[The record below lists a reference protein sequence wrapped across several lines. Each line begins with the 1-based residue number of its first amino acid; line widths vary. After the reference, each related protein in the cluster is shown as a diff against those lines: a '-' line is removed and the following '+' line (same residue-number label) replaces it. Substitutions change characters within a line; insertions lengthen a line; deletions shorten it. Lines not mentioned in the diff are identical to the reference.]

1 MRLVEAAER
10 IRTGELSALE
20 LLETTL
26 SRIARL
32 NPEVRAFATQTPEL
46 ARREAARVDERIASG
61 ERALPLAGV
70 PVAVKDL
77 LATRDA
83 PTHAGTV
90 VRKNW
95 NPGVDATVVTRLRE
109 AGAVLVGKLTTTEGA
124 SGVHHPSVTPPI
136 NPWNADYWT
145 GASSSGSGA
154 ATAAG
159 LCFAALG
166 SDTGGSI
173 RFPSACCGLVGLK
186 PTWGRVSR
194 FGVFPLAESLDHV
207 GPMARGVAD
216 AAAIFEAISGH
227 DPRDPTTLHGAPARL
242 EADTSGVR
250 GLRVGYDEAYC
261 RDGIAPLV
269 ADAISK
275 SVDVLREAGAEI
287 CRLRVPER
295 PEMISGWLVLCAME
309 AVAAHDGFY
318 PERGEDYGP
327 ALAALLDYGR
337 RRSHAEIARAMID
350 RGVFRRC
357 RSRHRSEHGRH
368 HTDARGRTNPDA
380 RGRNATA
387 HPLHGA
393 GKPRGP
399 SDPLPSCGP
408 RSGRRALRLPA
419 RRKSVRRSGAVARG
433 PSGRGSV
440 GLPRSVGPRRKLGL
454 TGRARA

>member
-309 AVAAHDGFY
+309 AVAANDGFY

-327 ALAALLDYGR
+327 ALAA
-337 RRSHAEIARAMID
+337 ARAMID
-350 RGVFRRC
+350 RIAVQRDWEAFFADVDLVIAPSTAGTTPTL
-357 RSRHRSEHGRH
+357 EE
-368 HTDARGRTNPDA
+368 GRTQM
-380 RGRNATA
+380 RGDGMRRLIRYTVPAN
-387 HPLHGA
+387 LA
-393 GKPRGP
+393 G
-399 SDPLPSCGP
+399 LPTLS
-408 RSGRRALRLPA
+408 LPA
-419 RRKSVRRSGAVARG
+419 GLDPAGVPYGFQLVGNLCAEAVLLRAG
-433 PSGRGSV
+433 QAV
-440 GLPRSVGPRRKLGL
+440 EEALGFPDL
-454 TGRARA
+454 WDRDASWD